1 MRGACKV
8 LLGLA
13 VILII
18 ALAAL
23 PWWLGG
29 LLRPIGAR
37 HGLEFAGYARIGYAR
52 FALRDVRL
60 ARPGFAF
67 TAARAEFDTPLLWLL
82 RRSAARAEVQHWRLT
97 LAAPQR
103 PRAATPAASSPAR
116 VQAQTRRAFTR
127 LQSWLPRLDATHGAV
142 ERGSRR
148 IDFSTLKWDARS
160 AVASGTLP
168 TGDPVTLAA
177 TPAGERI
184 ELTLALPTFAA
195 GARLA
200 WTADALRGTGTWW
213 QQPFSVEAEFAP
225 RGWIPATAELRAADW
240 EVAASQLKLAPS
252 FSRVRSDIQL
262 QWRDGAFSVDARMA
276 ALPTKGA
283 RVPPLELVARARG
296 DRTQLAVEEFR
307 LDAPFAHAAVTA
319 PFEFRYDGTAPAAPA
334 AFRLTADLAR
344 QPWIAASGRLDGEV
358 QLRPMRGESHG
369 TFALRVADFEIGRAA
384 AKTLALQGD
393 WRGPRVTLAELTAQ
407 LDGESRVT
415 ARGALDWPRREL
427 SGVRIE
433 ALVFGEWARRW
444 LPAGVSFERAL
455 ATIEADGPLEA
466 PRHRGEFSGTA
477 VRASRLRP
485 LELAA
490 RWDGHERALQDFS
503 VTARSGGAT
512 LRASGRLDERRV
524 ELRALALS
532 RANGETLQSVLPT
545 EFAWRPAR
553 QLSGLRLEGGDRAL
567 AADVAWGAEPTFF
580 LSAQNLSSAWLEDWW
595 DGRVPATRI
604 DRAVAR
610 GEVRGDALAFET
622 ELAAAVEWEGTWIQG
637 RLRATG
643 DGRGAEIA
651 QLEFAD
657 ARGLMAYASGRVPAW
672 LEWRSAPRVRW
683 DESAPLEFEASIAPD
698 SPLWPVLA
706 EKAQWHLDG
715 ASLVASASGTLRAPR
730 GVVRAEVARL
740 HRADASEAERAAAIE
755 DLNLTLRAERDG
767 LRVESLAARVAG
779 QPLRASGRM
788 PMDDAAWRT
797 LLRRPGEFDWARA
810 SAELNA
816 ERIELAA
823 LARTFPA
830 LPFTGGAADVALQ
843 FSRGE
848 LHGHARLSGGETRPL
863 PGLGRMLE
871 VAADLGLAGRRVE
884 VREFAA
890 RLGGEPVRLT
900 GSAEFGPRGRP
911 LLDLRLEGSNVPL
924 VRRPGLLVRTDV
936 DLRAQTPERGPTRIS
951 GRIDLRDA
959 LVMADLAAILPGG
972 PRGTARPP
980 PYFAVETEPFARWPL
995 DVRIGGARAVRARTA
1010 VFSGVATPNF
1020 HLTGTLGDPRAVG
1033 QLAVDEGRVLFPFAS
1048 FAVQQGAV
1056 RLTAADPTQPQLA
1069 VNAVAKRL
1077 GYELRLEAGGTVAS
1091 PTLAFSSNPPLESAD
1106 ILLLVTTGQPP
1117 ADETATPSGQQ
1128 RLARLGTF
1136 LGRGI
1141 FQNFAGREERLEI
1154 TSGEQVSREGRE
1166 TYRVEYKLRDKL
1178 SLTGEYDAYDSY
1190 NAGISYRLYTQEGAK
1205 REQRK

>member
-1 MRGACKV
+1 MRGVLKV

-13 VILII
+13 VTLVI

-23 PWWLGG
+23 PWWLGV

-37 HGLEFAGYARIGYAR
+37 YGLEFARYERIGYTR
-52 FALRDVRL
+52 FALREVRL
-60 ARPGFAF
+60 ARTGFAF
-67 TAARAEFDTPLLWLL
+67 TAEHAEFDTPLLWLL
-82 RRSAARAEVQHWRLT
+82 RRPAARVAVQHWRLT
-97 LAAPQR
+97 LVAPPR
-103 PRAATPAASSPAR
+103 ARAATTDASSPAR
-116 VQAQTRRAFTR
+116 VQAQTRRAFMR
-127 LQSWLPRLDATHGAV
+127 LQSWLPRIDATRGAI

-148 IDFSTLKWDARS
+148 IEFSTLKWDARS
-160 AVASGTLP
+160 AFASGTLP

-184 ELTLALPTFAA
+184 ELTLELPTFAA
-195 GARLA
+195 GARLG

-213 QQPFSVEAEFAP
+213 QQPFSIEAEFAS
-225 RGWIPATAELRAADW
+225 RGWIPAAAELRASDW

-252 FSRVRSDIQL
+252 FSRVRSDIHL
-262 QWRDGAFSVDARMA
+262 QWRDGAFSVEARMKA
-276 ALPTKGA
+276 SPAEGA

-296 DRTQLAVEEFR
+296 DRTQLAVEELR
-307 LDAPFAHAAVTA
+307 VDAPFAHAALTA
-319 PFEFRYDGTAPAAPA
+319 PFEFRYDGTAPGAPA
-334 AFRLTADLAR
+334 AFRLTADLAA
-344 QPWIAASGRLDGEV
+344 QPWVAAAGRLEGEV
-358 QLRPMRGESHG
+358 RVQPLRGESHG
-369 TFALRVADFEIGRAA
+369 QFTLRVSDLEVGRAA
-384 AKTLALQGD
+384 VKTLALHGD
-393 WRGPRVTLAELTAQ
+393 WRGSQVTLAELSAQ
-407 LDGESRVT
+407 LDRESRLT
-415 ARGALDWPRREL
+415 ARGALDWPRRDL

-433 ALVFGEWARRW
+433 ALVLGEWAQRW
-444 LPAGVSFERAL
+444 LPAGVSFERAT

-466 PRHRGEFSGTA
+466 PRHRGELSGTA
-477 VRASRLRP
+477 VRAHRLRP
-485 LELAA
+485 FELAG
-490 RWDGHERALQDFS
+490 RWEGQERALQDFS
-503 VTARSGGAT
+503 LTARRGGAT

-524 ELRALALS
+524 ELRSLALS
-532 RANGETLQSVLPT
+532 RANGDTLQSVLPA
-545 EFAWRPAR
+545 ELAWRPAR

-567 AADVAWGAEPTFF
+567 AADVALGSEPTFF
-580 LSAQNLSSAWLEDWW
+580 FSAQNLSSSWIEDWW
-595 DGRVPATRI
+595 DGRVPAIRI

-610 GEVRGDALAFET
+610 GEVRDDSLVFET
-622 ELAAAVEWEGTWIQG
+622 EVAAAAEWEGTWIQG

-657 ARGLMAYASGRVPAW
+657 TRGLMAYASGRVPAW

-683 DESAPLEFEASIAPD
+683 DESAPLEFEASVAPD

-706 EKAQWHLDG
+706 ARAHWHVEG
-715 ASLVASASGTLRAPR
+715 ASLVASASGTLAAPR
-730 GVVRAEVARL
+730 GVVRAEVVRL

-767 LRVESLAARVAG
+767 LQLESLAARVAG

-788 PMDDAAWRT
+788 PMDDAAWRM
-797 LLRRPGEFDWARA
+797 LLQRPDEFDWARA
-810 SAELNA
+810 SAELGA

-823 LARTFPA
+823 LADTFPA
-830 LPFTGGAADVALQ
+830 LPFTGGAVDVALQ
-843 FSRGE
+843 FSHGE
-848 LHGHARLSGGETRPL
+848 LHGHARLRDGETRPL

-871 VAADLGLAGRRVE
+871 VAADLGLEGRRVE

-900 GSAEFGPRGRP
+900 GSAELGPRGRP
-911 LLDLRLEGSNVPL
+911 RLDLHLEGSNVPL

-936 DLRAQTPERGPTRIS
+936 ELRAQTPERGPTRIS
-951 GRIDLRDA
+951 GRIELRDA

-1033 QLAVDEGRVLFPFAS
+1033 QLTVDEGRVLFPFAS

-1117 ADETATPSGQQ
+1117 ADETASPSGQQ

-1141 FQNFAGREERLEI
+1141 FQNFAGGEERLEI
-1154 TSGEQVSREGRE
+1154 TSGEQISREGRE

-1205 REQRK
+1205 REERK